1 MRRNARHGARKWGE
15 EECCPSTP
23 VVPRVQHGPETELS
37 RFHVFIGARG
47 SRGVQHHHHTARE
60 TGTKSTKI
68 RKPLYLS
75 YLSRLKINSVNT
87 RGEQQA
93 QLRCSQPHRLWLG
106 SESCRGGAGLSSE
119 RPPCSVRPSL
129 HIDSCDFS
137 FPSSFRPRERS
148 TDAKESPESSVL
160 RERSSA
166 PHRAQGAAV
175 HPSPPP
181 PPIYPFGDNQSAP
194 TPPHNVGF
202 SSLTPRKR

>member
-106 SESCRGGAGLSSE
+106 SESCRGGPGCALSA
-119 RPPCSVRPSL
+119 PPAPSVLPFLSTAAPSASLL
-129 HIDSCDFS
+129 HFDPESAAPTQRS
-137 FPSSFRPRERS
+137 PLRAPSSVSAALPH
-148 TDAKESPESSVL
+148 TAL
-160 RERSSA
+160 RGLRCI
-166 PHRAQGAAV
+166 
-175 HPSPPP
+175 PSPPP
-181 PPIYPFGDNQSAP
+181 PPPQYIPLGTTKVPPPRP
-194 TPPHNVGF
+194 TTSGSPV
-202 SSLTPRKR
+202 